1 MYFSNYIRAGKE
13 DKMKNMLKVHRMM
26 LLNTWYTFQVNIKKR
41 NSDLENELNDVN
53 IATIEVS
60 PLHLAIL
67 SKQGSCIDCIL
78 EEMKSTCASNEI
90 HEPTYLSTL
99 ARFLEAKV
107 AVKFPSNN
115 GMLYNDEDRMLD
127 GMNILHLA
135 AKYYPDGLQKIIC
148 FSQKDKRIF
157 QMVKDVLLV
166 GKDNQI
172 RNTPLHVAASS
183 SNVSPLKLV
192 DDHRVLEI

>member
-1 MYFSNYIRAGKE
+1 MYFSNYIRAGKD
-13 DKMKNMLKVHRMM
+13 DKMKNMLKTHKMM
-26 LLNTWYTFQVNIKKR
+26 LLETWYTFQVNIKKR
-41 NSDLENELNDVN
+41 HSDLENELNDVN

-67 SKQGSCIDCIL
+67 SKQDSCIDCIL
-78 EEMKSTCASNEI
+78 EEIKSICALNEF
-90 HEPTYLSTL
+90 HEAAYISIL

-107 AVKFPSNN
+107 AVKFPSDN

-135 AKYYPDGLQKIIC
+135 AKYHPDGLQRIIC
-148 FSQKDKRIF
+148 FAQKDKRIF
-157 QMVKDVLLV
+157 KIVKDVLLI
-166 GKDNQI
+166 GKDDQI

-183 SNVSPLKLV
+183 SNVSPL
-192 DDHRVLEI
+192 R

>member
-26 LLNTWYTFQVNIKKR
+26 LLDTWYTFQVNIKKR
-41 NSDLENELNDVN
+41 NSDLDNSLNIVN
-53 IATIEVS
+53 IAKIEVS

-67 SKQGSCIDCIL
+67 SNQGSCIDCIL
-78 EEMKSTCASNEI
+78 EEIKLTCALNEI
-90 HEPTYLSTL
+90 HETTNLSTL
-99 ARFLEAKV
+99 TRFLEAKV
-107 AVKFPSNN
+107 AVNFPSDN

-148 FSQKDKRIF
+148 FSQQDKRIF
-157 QMVKDVLLV
+157 QMVKNVLLI

-183 SNVSPLKLV
+183 SNVSSL
-192 DDHRVLEI
+192 R

>member
-1 MYFSNYIRAGKE
+1 MYFSNYIRAGKD
-13 DKMKNMLKVHRMM
+13 DKMKNMLKAHRIM
-26 LLNTWYTFQVNIKKR
+26 LLETRYTFQVNIKKKHF
-41 NSDLENELNDVN
+41 DLENELNDVN

-78 EEMKSTCASNEI
+78 EEIKLSCASNEV
-90 HEPTYLSTL
+90 HEATYVSTL

-107 AVKFPSNN
+107 VVKFPSDN
-115 GMLYNDEDRMLD
+115 GMLYDDEDRMLD

-157 QMVKDVLLV
+157 QMVKDVLLI

-183 SNVSPLKLV
+183 SNVSPL
-192 DDHRVLEI
+192 R